1 MTERIMSDL
10 VETSQESTNN
20 NSLHSSNAAVNPSGT
35 QSKPL
40 TALLYIF
47 AVALAVRLW
56 FNFGTE
62 HINCYGVSDASEYLR
77 YATALSKLNFVAPM
91 FGPEWKEFAISGPT
105 FPFFL
110 LLCSSLTFS
119 PFNAAN
125 SDLFLTAQSLISAA
139 TAVFIAI
146 ATGRLWNRITGLVA
160 GYLGAFYPAF
170 IVNSGRLYSE
180 SFATFLE
187 MAAIVILVRLFFTRT
202 KAVAFCIGLGVLL
215 VLLQL
220 TRSSMILFTVSALA
234 AVAMAAT
241 EGKWTNWRPALKAVL
256 ATIFGMALILTPWF
270 IFQKTAF
277 NKMSPIVDRVGNYN
291 LFIGTNSDIQGFL
304 SYPYPDGNGIE
315 KKSFATL
322 TQEALKKSSSRF
334 IKLALDKP
342 ARLYKFPWND
352 FRISI
357 GPVAFQQQVLFH
369 QIIILLS
376 LCGLCLATVGAG
388 RRLTVGRLLVLLLV
402 VLNLPY
408 LAFITVPRYNLLAM
422 PAFIIFAAAALTT
435 LFDLIKANP
444 RANAP
449 KAVLLSG
456 LALLLYLRDDIR
468 APFSF
473 GSDTAS
479 LCIVQGTD
487 LIARGIT
494 AGACALAF
502 FVAIYLTINRLD
514 WQPLSKRIARLLTV
528 SLAILAIGLCA
539 ISQRANGRAGEG
551 IIALNRPGEK
561 LSGQIILPASA
572 LKDDGDQWFILVDSD
587 QGQLLKNQFDLTLNA
602 QSLLASGSAIAAISS
617 LDDWN
622 YLKTNSSGG
631 SYLECAY
638 IFDCLSGPAGVS
650 NSDLR
655 QWFAIP
661 LKKDQLTITNE
672 ITIEQKS
679 SAPSKFFSAG
689 LGHVIPSRAVYSWEK
704 AFYGVEN
711 DSGLTDPRFDEKVP
725 ARQGKWSISY
735 KGASEAIGEGLDLNV
750 RLIKVKGNL
759 LRTEIKPAATSATG
773 GEAHLAIAPALVQAQ
788 QQLLGININ
797 WPATNKNNKAPLPLP
812 LPLIDATPL
821 SPELY
826 LTWTADG
833 HEHKLPLPGLL
844 KITPGQPLKQS
855 FVVNL
860 AKTHGTNLQLHCS
873 YPDKSASIKLSAR
886 EINCHPF
893 YSPQEIF

>member
-20 NSLHSSNAAVNPSGT
+20 NGLLASEASVTPSGT

-40 TALLYIF
+40 SALLYLF

-77 YATALSKLNFVAPM
+77 YATALSKLNFAAPV

-110 LLCSSLTFS
+110 WLCSALTFS

-146 ATGRLWNRITGLVA
+146 ATGRLWNRKTGLVA
-160 GYLGAFYPAF
+160 GYIAAFYPAF

-180 SFATFLE
+180 TFATFLE
-187 MAAIVILVRLFFTRT
+187 MAALVILVRLFFTRA

-241 EGKWTNWRPALKAVL
+241 EGKLTNWRPALKAVL
-256 ATIFGMALILTPWF
+256 ATIFGMTLILAPWF

-369 QIIILLS
+369 QIVILLS

-388 RRLTVGRLLVLLLV
+388 RRLTAGRLLVILLV

-435 LFDLIKANP
+435 LIDLIRANP

-479 LCIVQGTD
+479 LYIVQGTD

-528 SLAILAIGLCA
+528 GLAILAVGLCA

-551 IIALNRPGEK
+551 IITLNRPGEK
-561 LSGQIILPASA
+561 LSGQILLPASA
-572 LKDDGDQWFILVDSD
+572 LKKDEADQWFILVDSD
-587 QGQLLKNQFDLTLNA
+587 QGQLLRNQFDLTLNGHN
-602 QSLLASGSAIAAISS
+602 LLEPGLESGSAIAAISS

-622 YLKTNSSGG
+622 YLKTNSAGG

-661 LKKDQLTITNE
+661 LNEEQLTITNE
-672 ITIEQKS
+672 IAIEQKS
-679 SAPSKFFSAG
+679 SAPTKLFSAG

-711 DSGLTDPRFDEKVP
+711 DSGLTDPRYDEKVS

-750 RLIKVKGNL
+750 RLIKVKGNS
-759 LRTEIKPAATSATG
+759 LRPGIKPAESSGTG
-773 GEAHLAIAPALVQAQ
+773 GEAQLAIAPALVLAN
-788 QQLLGININ
+788 QQLLGVNIN
-797 WPATNKNNKAPLPLP
+797 WPGNSNKNMA
-812 LPLIDATPL
+812 PLIDATPL

-826 LTWTADG
+826 LTWTSDG

-860 AKTHGTNLQLHCS
+860 GKTHGTNLQLHCS
-873 YPDKSASIKLSAR
+873 YPDKSASINLSAR